1 MVIIIF
7 IIILNVTVTAISIT
21 IILLLVRFWTALLGM
36 GEPAPQHRSH
46 HLPDDQLAGQDDDQ
60 GDDHDD
66 DQGVVMLSVV
76 MGDKESR
83 RTMAPESNFCPDE
96 SDLAAAGGPLISLQ
110 KCRCLCIVY
119 CLYCANNLIWVCLL
133 ALFSADSLHC
143 WRVIEHE

>member
-1 MVIIIF
+1 MIMIMITIIIMVIIIF

-60 GDDHDD
+60 G
-66 DQGVVMLSVV
+66 VVILSVV

-83 RTMAPESNFCPDE
+83 RTMALESNEAFCPDE

-143 WRVIEHE
+143 W

>member
-1 MVIIIF
+1 
-7 IIILNVTVTAISIT
+7 
-21 IILLLVRFWTALLGM
+21 M

-76 MGDKESR
+76 VGDKESR
-83 RTMAPESNFCPDE
+83 RTMALESNEAFCPDE
-96 SDLAAAGGPLISLQ
+96 SDLAAAGGPLISL
-110 KCRCLCIVY
+110 LM
-119 CLYCANNLIWVCLL
+119 YCANNLIWVCLL

-143 WRVIEHE
+143 WRVI